1 MSRHGGNSSEA
12 QQASSVSH
20 RPLPL
25 ASANAWISR
34 QKTTLTPLC
43 VRAANLG
50 MQPTRR
56 VSLAG
61 ARLQVRSN
69 RVTSPGGTAFLAKD

>member
-12 QQASSVSH
+12 QQASSSVSH

-34 QKTTLTPLC
+34 QNLLVGLLF
-43 VRAANLG
+43 VRHAEN
-50 MQPTRR
+50 
-56 VSLAG
+56 
-61 ARLQVRSN
+61 
-69 RVTSPGGTAFLAKD
+69 

>member
-12 QQASSVSH
+12 QQASSSVSH

-34 QKTTLTPLC
+34 QKTTLTPLR
-43 VRAANLG
+43 VRAANLQ

-61 ARLQVRSN
+61 ARLIWHR
-69 RVTSPGGTAFLAKD
+69 